1 MGWLASTLHL
11 HVSAAQAGAFVRA
24 AIYVV
29 VGIAL
34 ARLAAVTVNR
44 ATRHMGAQERVLLRR
59 LASYSVLTLF
69 LASALREA
77 GFRFDVLLG
86 AAGILTVAVGFASQ
100 TSASNMIS
108 GLFLMLER
116 SIAIG
121 DIINVGGTVG
131 EVLSVDL
138 LSTRLRTFD
147 NLMVR
152 IPNQTM
158 VTTQITNYNRLP
170 IRRFDLQVG
179 VAYKEDLAK
188 VEKALLDIADR
199 NPLCLENPAP
209 LLISM
214 GFGASSINYQ
224 LSVWAKR
231 ENWLELRN
239 RITREV
245 KAGFDQLGI
254 ELPFPHVEL
263 YTGPVTEPFPVRLVN
278 PAVAPGAS
286 SGGPSGGTT
295 SASAGSGEGP
305 ADRAARTSTDPAADK

>member
-1 MGWLASTLHL
+1 MAWLASTFHL
-11 HVSAAQAGAFVRA
+11 HVTPEQLAAALRAGV
-24 AIYVV
+24 YVV
-29 VGIAL
+29 LGLLL
-34 ARLAAVTVNR
+34 ARLTAVGVNR
-44 ATRHMGAQERVLLRR
+44 ATRHMSPQERVLLRR
-59 LASYSVLTLF
+59 LASYAVLGLF

-121 DIINVGGTVG
+121 DVINVAGTVG

-147 NLMVR
+147 NLLVR

-158 VTTQITNYNRLP
+158 VSTQITNYNRLP

-188 VEKALLDIADR
+188 VEQTLLDIADR
-199 NPLCLENPAP
+199 NPLCLEDPAP

-245 KAGFDQLGI
+245 KTGFDALGI
-254 ELPFPHVEL
+254 ELPFPHVSFYAGSATEPL
-263 YTGPVTEPFPVRLVN
+263 PIRLVGSGPV
-278 PAVAPGAS
+278 
-286 SGGPSGGTT
+286 
-295 SASAGSGEGP
+295 GP
-305 ADRAARTSTDPAADK
+305 AEPVGTAPPEEAP

>member
-1 MGWLASTLHL
+1 MSWLASTIHL
-11 HVSAAQAGAFVRA
+11 HVSAEQLSAAARAGV
-24 AIYVV
+24 YVV
-29 VGIAL
+29 LGLVL
-34 ARLAAVTVNR
+34 ARLTAVGVNR
-44 ATRHMGAQERVLLRR
+44 ATRAMGPQERVLLRR
-59 LASYSVLTLF
+59 LASYSVLGLF

-86 AAGILTVAVGFASQ
+86 AAGVLTVAVGFASQ

-116 SIAIG
+116 TIAIG
-121 DIINVGGTVG
+121 DVINVGGTVG

-147 NLMVR
+147 NLLVR

-158 VTTQITNYNRLP
+158 VSTQITNYNRLP

-179 VAYKEDLAK
+179 VAYKEDLAR
-188 VEKALLDIADR
+188 VEQALLDIAER
-199 NPLCLENPAP
+199 NPLCLEDPAP

-245 KAGFDQLGI
+245 KAGFDELGI
-254 ELPFPHVEL
+254 ELPFPHVSL
-263 YTGPVTEPFPVRLVN
+263 YAGSATEPLPVMLTRPVTATSPTRATPPPGPV
-278 PAVAPGAS
+278 
-286 SGGPSGGTT
+286 
-295 SASAGSGEGP
+295 P
-305 ADRAARTSTDPAADK
+305 ADGDATSDKG